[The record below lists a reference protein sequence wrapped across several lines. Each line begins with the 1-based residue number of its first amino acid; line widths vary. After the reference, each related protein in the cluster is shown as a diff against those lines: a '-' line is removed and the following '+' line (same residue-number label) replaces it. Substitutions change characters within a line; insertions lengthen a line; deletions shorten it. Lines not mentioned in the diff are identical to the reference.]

1 MLTKLRDNSFQGL
14 PALLS
19 VVVFAA
25 MSLPLLAQAP
35 PSADTFVSSSTA
47 KTNYGSSIALV
58 VGSGTTS
65 YVRFNL
71 AGIPA
76 GSSIS
81 KATLRLYVD
90 AVAKN
95 GTFDVYQLNSSW
107 AENTLTYNTP
117 PPPLGTSVTNGT
129 GVSITTASWNQFLLI
144 DITALAQGWVNGT
157 IPNYGVALALT
168 SGSSGSF
175 SVDSKES
182 LLTGNGPELEIA
194 FTSGTGPQGP
204 QGPAGPTG
212 PQGPQGVAG
221 AVGPTGPTGA
231 TGSQGATGAAGPKGD
246 TGATGPQGS
255 TGPSGPQG
263 APGAQGPQ
271 GGIGAQQVL
280 AKYLG
285 IEGEGSRN
293 VIVPIKLTVNSE
305 L

>member
-1 MLTKLRDNSFQGL
+1 VEEILEEQYYVVTLRLRNFGVAGLTV
-14 PALLS
+14 AL
-19 VVVFAA
+19 FAT
-25 MSLPLLAQAP
+25 MCTPLLAQAP

-95 GTFDVYQLNSSW
+95 GTFDVYQLNSIW

-157 IPNYGVALALT
+157 IPNNGVALALT

-175 SVDSKES
+175 SFDSKES

-194 FTSGTGPQGP
+194 FTSGTGPTG
-204 QGPAGPTG
+204 ATG
-212 PQGPQGVAG
+212 PQGAAG
-221 AVGPTGPTGA
+221 AT
-231 TGSQGATGAAGPKGD
+231 GPKGD